1 VSVNEAGGMAMT
13 TRILAIIFL
22 ICLQAGIGHGS
33 EKSVTL
39 ATLTDFAPYCF
50 AKEKAVF
57 AGEEKIPPGSDSDQ
71 LQGYSWDV
79 VRESFH
85 AMDYTIR
92 LYVVPWER
100 AMHYL
105 ASGRVAAIFPAN
117 QTVEREQNYLFSN
130 EYVDQIRTVIYM
142 RADADLVWRGLASL
156 NGASIGFV
164 RGWSYGKNW
173 EGIGEIA
180 KEATDTIIQGFDLV
194 AKGRLAGVAGYQLPY
209 DHALKKA
216 NRTGEFKIVGTFDT
230 MDEFLMG
237 QKGDRAGRV
246 CLDLF
251 DQGKKRIREN
261 GMLSAIEGRWQ

>member
-1 VSVNEAGGMAMT
+1 MT
-13 TRILAIIFL
+13 TRILATIFFL
-22 ICLQAGIGHGS
+22 CLLPGVGRGG
-33 EKSVTL
+33 EKSVTV

-50 AKEKAVF
+50 AKENAVF
-57 AGEEKIPPGSDSDQ
+57 AGEEVIPPGSDSGQ

-117 QTVEREQNYLFSN
+117 ETVEREHEYAFSS
-130 EYVDQIRTVIYM
+130 EYVDQIRTVIYV
-142 RADADLVWRGLASL
+142 RADSDLVWRDLASL
-156 NGASIGFV
+156 NGLAIGFV

-173 EGIGEIA
+173 EAMGGIA
-180 KEATDTIIQGFDLV
+180 KEAIDTIIQGFDLV

-216 NRTGEFKIVGTFDT
+216 NRAAEFKIVGMFDT

-237 QKGDRAGRV
+237 QKGDRNGRA

-261 GMLSAIEGRWQ
+261 GVLSAIEGRWQ

>member
-1 VSVNEAGGMAMT
+1 MENGGMAMT
-13 TRILAIIFL
+13 TRILAAIML
-22 ICLQAGIGHGS
+22 ICLLAGDGHGS

-50 AKEKAVF
+50 AKENAVF
-57 AGEEKIPPGSDSDQ
+57 AGEEMIPPGSDSGQ

-85 AMDYTIR
+85 VLGYTIR

-117 QTVEREQNYLFSN
+117 QTVEREGNYVFSR

-142 RADADLVWRGLASL
+142 RADADLVWQGLASL
-156 NGASIGFV
+156 NGLSIGFV
-164 RGWSYGKNW
+164 RGWSYGKSW
-173 EGIGEIA
+173 EGMGEIA

-209 DHALKKA
+209 DHALRRA
-216 NRTGEFKIVGTFDT
+216 NRTAEFKIIGTFDT
-230 MDEFLMG
+230 MDEFLMS
-237 QKGDRAGRV
+237 QKGDKNGRL

-251 DQGKKRIREN
+251 DQGKKRIRET
-261 GMLSAIEGRWQ
+261 GMLTAIEGRWQ